1 MSSPFNS
8 TSSTDSNNI
17 KDLNKK
23 EKTDILEKYLLSLEI
38 LGHIKEFDKLSVV
51 NNKIEIDYPS
61 YIQGIKRRWYGDSRK
76 ETLVAIN
83 QLINNIF
90 KFTDDLLN
98 DERQKRKNNHF
109 NISYDISLNQ
119 SRINAVTNFKDTN
132 SDLLTKIMI
141 NLTKSI
147 SGLQNLKITYLG
159 DVAISS
165 QLEILI
171 SKIQN
176 RIDKIKKLLVIKKD

>member
-1 MSSPFNS
+1 MSNPFNL
-8 TSSTDSNNI
+8 TSSTDLNHI
-17 KDLNKK
+17 KDLTKK
-23 EKTDILEKYLLSLEI
+23 KKTDILEKYLINLEI
-38 LGHIKEFDKLSVV
+38 LGHIKKFDKLSVV

-61 YIQGIKRRWYGDSRK
+61 YLQGIKRRWHGDGRK
-76 ETLVAIN
+76 ETLSAIN
-83 QLINNIF
+83 KLIDDVF

-109 NISYDISLNQ
+109 NISYDISLN
-119 SRINAVTNFKDTN
+119 STKTNEVINFKDTN

-141 NLTKSI
+141 NLIKSVT
-147 SGLQNLKITYLG
+147 GLQNLKITYLG
-159 DVAISS
+159 DIAISS
-165 QLEILI
+165 QLEILV